1 VSDRELLTVEK
12 LFKVNILI
20 RKHLHQHL
28 AEREIYPGQPPIL
41 KIIDELGACS
51 QKEICERVMIS
62 PASVAVSIRRMQ
74 SSGLIEKLTDEKDLR
89 FNKIRLTEKGKE
101 AHRYC
106 RSQLERLSKIMTE
119 GFDEADTKAFDCVIN
134 KMIDNL
140 SKDE

>member
-1 VSDRELLTVEK
+1 MSDRELLTVEK

-28 AEREIYPGQPPIL
+28 AEREVYPGQPPIL
-41 KIIDELGACS
+41 KIIDSSACS
-51 QKEICERVMIS
+51 QRRLQRVMIS